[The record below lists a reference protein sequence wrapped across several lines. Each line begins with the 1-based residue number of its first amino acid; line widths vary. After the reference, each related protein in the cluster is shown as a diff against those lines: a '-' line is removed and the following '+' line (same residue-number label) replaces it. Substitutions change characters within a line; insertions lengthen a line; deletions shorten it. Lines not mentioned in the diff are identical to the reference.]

1 MPDILAKTREYQ
13 AAKELRM
20 AQMLL
25 ATNGR
30 ALPEDDQKRYMHEMR
45 KAAGIDSKDEKQK
58 FSREKMDELRAFTD
72 KYMR

>member
-1 MPDILAKTREYQ
+1 
-13 AAKELRM
+13 
-20 AQMLL
+20 MLM

-30 ALPEDDQKRYMHEMR
+30 KMLEDDQKQYIHEMR
-45 KAAGIDSKDEKQK
+45 KAAGIKTKQEEQR

>member
-1 MPDILAKTREYQ
+1 MPDILAKKREYQ
-13 AAKELRM
+13 AAKELRL

-30 ALPEDDQKRYMHEMR
+30 QLPEDDQKQYIHEMR
-45 KAAGIDSKDEKQK
+45 KAAGIKTKQEEQR